1 MDVQISWPSNYLPKN
16 ATDLLFSGSVAA
28 LVWMDKHP
36 IYFVVTPL
44 LVHVLKY
51 ESAEGLLSQ
60 LQSRYKPVTI
70 TWEELTLTFK
80 LIDVHSLYLIPTY
93 YVPVSYRIL
102 LKAGQQS
109 TDQPIQPIFLV
120 ILPHEPR
127 VLGKHNSR
135 CSAFKVLRI
144 RI

>member
-1 MDVQISWPSNYLPKN
+1 MYRLVGRVIAYQKK
-16 ATDLLFSGSVAA
+16 ATDLLFNGSVAA
-28 LVWMDKHP
+28 LVWMDKP
-36 IYFVVTPL
+36 PPPPPL

-60 LQSRYKPVTI
+60 LQSRYKYAVTI
-70 TWEELTLTFK
+70 TWEELTGTFK

-109 TDQPIQPIFLV
+109 TDQPTAHFFGNFTP
-120 ILPHEPR
+120 
-127 VLGKHNSR
+127 
-135 CSAFKVLRI
+135 
-144 RI
+144 